1 MALKDLM
8 VLLDA
13 TEQSTRRLDLAAS
26 LALRHG
32 AFVTGVCL
40 AEAIRP
46 VDPLVLSADAYAF
59 GTGIVA
65 FITEIKA
72 ERERQIAPIEAALDE
87 RLARD
92 KLNGAF
98 VLEEG
103 PPVPGALAR
112 ARHADLVVVGQT
124 EPEGGP
130 GGGPGGG
137 KYQPSVNP
145 VEEILLGAGRPL
157 IVVPAYGNFPTC
169 GETVLIGWTETR
181 EAARAVHDALPILVG
196 ARAVTVLTV
205 GDGEGE
211 EAAEEAVPG
220 TGIAEHLA
228 RHGVPATAAQTV
240 TGGLAPADVLL
251 NYASD
256 IGADLIVVGGYG
268 HSRLREVT
276 LGGVTRSLLRH
287 MTVPVLFSH

>member
-13 TEQSTRRLDLAAS
+13 TEQSARRLDLAAA
-26 LALRHG
+26 LARSQG
-32 AFVTGVCL
+32 AFLRGVCL
-40 AEAIRP
+40 AETVRP
-46 VDPLVLSADAYAF
+46 VEPLVLSADAYAF
-59 GTGIVA
+59 GTGIIA
-65 FITEIKA
+65 FITELKA
-72 ERERQIAPIEAALDE
+72 ERARQIAPIEAALAE
-87 RLARD
+87 RLEKNGLA
-92 KLNGAF
+92 GAF

-103 PPVPGALAR
+103 PPIPAALAQ
-112 ARHADLVVVGQT
+112 ARHADLVIAGQSAP
-124 EPEGGP
+124 EGSPEGG
-130 GGGPGGG
+130 
-137 KYQPSVNP
+137 KDQPSVNP

-157 IVVPAYGNFPTC
+157 VVVPAYGSFPTC

-181 EAARAVHDALPILVG
+181 EAARAVHDALPILAAAQSV
-196 ARAVTVLTV
+196 VVLTIDSKG
-205 GDGEGE
+205 GDAPEGE
-211 EAAEEAVPG
+211 PEEGLPSAA
-220 TGIAEHLA
+220 IAEHLV
-228 RHGVPATAAQTV
+228 RHGVPASAARTV

-276 LGGVTRSLLRH
+276 LGGVTRALLQH